1 MVIIIMLDSKII
13 TIANQKGGCG
23 KTTIT
28 MQLAGL
34 FGKDNSVL
42 VVDADPQGTATRWAA
57 SADDI
62 KPFSATIC
70 GLSAAGSK
78 VHQEAKKYIGKF
90 HYIFID
96 CPPAIESV
104 VPQSALMISDLVIV
118 PVIPSP
124 ADLWAAIG
132 IQRLIERVQD
142 LNEALKARL
151 VINMCQPNIN
161 ITQETLEV
169 LNTFNVQ
176 KFQTNIALRTAYRQS
191 AVFGGTV
198 LDLKG
203 AEKAINEMNFLKEE
217 VIKLLYE

>member
-1 MVIIIMLDSKII
+1 
-13 TIANQKGGCG
+13 
-23 KTTIT
+23 
-28 MQLAGL
+28 
-34 FGKDNSVL
+34 
-42 VVDADPQGTATRWAA
+42 
-57 SADDI
+57 
-62 KPFSATIC
+62 
-70 GLSAAGSK
+70 
-78 VHQEAKKYIGKF
+78 
-90 HYIFID
+90 
-96 CPPAIESV
+96 
-104 VPQSALMISDLVIV
+104 MISDLVIV

-169 LNTFNVQ
+169 LNTFNIQ

-203 AEKAINEMNFLKEE
+203 AEKAINEMNFFKEE
-217 VIKLLYE
+217 VIKLLSE